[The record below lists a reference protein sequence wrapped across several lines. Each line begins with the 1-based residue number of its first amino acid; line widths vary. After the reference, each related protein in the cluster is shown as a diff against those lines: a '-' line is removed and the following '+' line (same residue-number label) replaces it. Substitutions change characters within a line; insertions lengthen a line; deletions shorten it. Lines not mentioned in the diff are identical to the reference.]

1 MTSSHCGEG
10 IIEGPEATM
19 PNTSTAGHC
28 VKSNPPLTRPP
39 CTFTNTHTTPPP
51 THTQH
56 GGETKKEPIV
66 FWTFWISL
74 RKTTQAENV
83 GFFPEF
89 SSSSPSSS
97 GLMALPP
104 STLPVP
110 QEKTDKLEKKK
121 GGGCHTGAG
130 PHLFCLV
137 CHIFLYFL
145 FNIFDTCRLFFSCV

>member
-1 MTSSHCGEG
+1 
-10 IIEGPEATM
+10 M

-83 GFFPEF
+83 VFFPEF

-104 STLPVP
+104 SLSPP
-110 QEKTDKLEKKK
+110 SASRKDRQAREKK
-121 GGGCHTGAG
+121 GGGVTLGLDPTSSVLFVTFFFTSSLISSTPAG
-130 PHLFCLV
+130 C
-137 CHIFLYFL
+137 
-145 FNIFDTCRLFFSCV
+145 FSLACDDF

>member
-1 MTSSHCGEG
+1 M
-10 IIEGPEATM
+10 M

-39 CTFTNTHTTPPP
+39 CTLTNTHTTPPP

-83 GFFPEF
+83 VFFPEF

-104 STLPVP
+104 SPLPVP

-121 GGGCHTGAG
+121 GGGVTLGLDPTSSVLFVTFFFTSSLISSTPAG
-130 PHLFCLV
+130 C
-137 CHIFLYFL
+137 
-145 FNIFDTCRLFFSCV
+145 FSLACDDF